1 MLILVINCGSSSLKF
16 KLIETSCDL
25 IENNDDKILACGN
38 VENIGEPE
46 AKIHYDGDSQPIDK
60 QKKIEDHNQALT
72 VAIELLED
80 DGEYL
85 QSHKDLDAVGHRVVH
100 GGELLSRSVL
110 IDKEVKE
117 QIEECI
123 QFAPLHNPHNLA
135 GIRAV
140 EEEFPEKP
148 QVAAFDTGIH
158 QTLPEKAY
166 RYAIPEKY
174 YTEHGIRRY
183 GFHGLSHRYLRMRC
197 RQILGIDYHDIQAV
211 TCHLGNGASLA
222 AFDGIEV
229 QDTSMGFTPLE
240 GLVMGTR
247 SGDIDPAVVTYIMS
261 LEDFSREEIDRVL
274 NEESG
279 LLGLS
284 GETNNM
290 KKILEKMEAGDE
302 KCELAVKVF
311 CHRLKKYISAYQ
323 GVLNGADAIVFSGG
337 IGENAAQIREISA
350 NSLQALGIEID
361 KEKNRQASGEEKI
374 ISTEESATEVMVIP
388 TNEELMIARDTAR
401 CLEKD

>member
-16 KLIETSCDL
+16 KLIDTCREQIKS
-25 IENNDDKILACGN
+25 NDDKVLACGHI
-38 VENIGEPE
+38 ENIGEPE
-46 AKIHYDGDSQPIDK
+46 ARIHYEGDSQPIDR
-60 QKKIEDHNQALT
+60 KKKVENHKQALT
-72 VAIELLED
+72 RAIELLEQ
-80 DGEYL
+80 DGEHL
-85 QSHKDLDAVGHRVVH
+85 ESHEDLDAVGHRVVH

-110 IDKEVKE
+110 IDEEVKE

-135 GIRAV
+135 GIKAV

-166 RYAIPEKY
+166 RYAIPDRY
-174 YTEHGIRRY
+174 YTDHGIRRY
-183 GFHGLSHRYLRMRC
+183 GFHGLSHRYLRMRS
-197 RQILGIDYHDIQAV
+197 RQILGIDYHDIKVV

-274 NEESG
+274 NKESG

-284 GETNNM
+284 GQTNNM
-290 KKILEKMEAGDE
+290 KKILEEMEAGDE
-302 KCELAVKVF
+302 KCELAVNVF

-323 GVLNGADAIVFSGG
+323 GILNGAHAIVFSGG
-337 IGENAAQIREISA
+337 IGENAAEIRRRS
-350 NSLQALGIEID
+350 SGDLQALGIEID
-361 KEKNRQASGEEKI
+361 EKKNEQTVGEEKI
-374 ISTEESATEVMVIP
+374 ISTEGSPTEVMVIP

>member
-1 MLILVINCGSSSLKF
+1 M
-16 KLIETSCDL
+16 
-25 IENNDDKILACGN
+25 
-38 VENIGEPE
+38 
-46 AKIHYDGDSQPIDK
+46 
-60 QKKIEDHNQALT
+60 
-72 VAIELLED
+72 
-80 DGEYL
+80 
-85 QSHKDLDAVGHRVVH
+85 
-100 GGELLSRSVL
+100 
-110 IDKEVKE
+110 
-117 QIEECI
+117 
-123 QFAPLHNPHNLA
+123 HNPHNLA
-135 GIRAV
+135 GIEAV

-158 QTLPEKAY
+158 QSMPEKAY
-166 RYAIPEKY
+166 RYAIPERY
-174 YTEHGIRRY
+174 YEEHGIRRY

-197 RQILGIDYHDIQAV
+197 RQILNIDYDDIKVV

-274 NEESG
+274 NKESG

-284 GETNNM
+284 GQTNNM
-290 KKILEKMEAGDE
+290 KLILDKMKAGDE

-323 GVLNGADAIVFSGG
+323 GILNGAHAVVFSGG
-337 IGENAAQIREISA
+337 IGENAAEIRRRSA
-350 NSLQALGIEID
+350 NNLEALGIKIDSEIN
-361 KEKNRQASGEEKI
+361 EGVIGEEKI
-374 ISTEESATEVMVIP
+374 ISPEDSPTEVMVIP

-401 CLEKD
+401 CLE